1 MTLVQFDAITFLYT
15 KASILLYTSANAETM
30 KKAKI
35 S

>member
-1 MTLVQFDAITFLYT
+1 MTLVQFDAVTFLYT
-15 KASILLYTSANAETM
+15 KALILYTSANANTM